1 MSVLRFTGAHARAA
15 RFLIA
20 RTSLGRSP
28 VVSLASVDDYDYAVA
43 IHPSIDPSS
52 GELVLLQ
59 ALSSLSSEDVDWPS
73 PRRQMGLDS
82 QSRHDLWVTEAVAL
96 GLMALPETLAQV
108 PS

>member
-1 MSVLRFTGAHARAA
+1 M
-15 RFLIA
+15 
-20 RTSLGRSP
+20 RSR
-28 VVSLASVDDYDYAVA
+28 ST
-43 IHPSIDPSS
+43 PSIDPSS

-82 QSRHDLWVTEAVAL
+82 QSRHDLWVAEAVAL
-96 GLMALPETLAQV
+96 GLMALPDTLAQV